1 MIFQCLMEQYISG
14 FDSKTLDKYLKDSEH
29 LYSQYIS
36 YVPKYVLGGTIGTH
50 IGPGAAGV
58 AFFYK

>member
-1 MIFQCLMEQYISG
+1 MEQYISG